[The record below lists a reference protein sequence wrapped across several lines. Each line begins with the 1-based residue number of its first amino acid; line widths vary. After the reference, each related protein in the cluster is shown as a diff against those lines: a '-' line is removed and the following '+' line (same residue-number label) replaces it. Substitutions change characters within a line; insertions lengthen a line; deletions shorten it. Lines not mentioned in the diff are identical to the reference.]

1 MQKTS
6 VALGLFDGIH
16 LGHRAVLRE
25 ASRLAD
31 SSQLRRIVF
40 TFPSETAVRKNSG
53 GFLYPTSTRNR
64 ILEQDFAFSV
74 FCENFETIRDI
85 SGEEFAKSILCETLH
100 AACVTCGKNFR
111 FGKNAT
117 WNAED
122 LKNFGKKYQFQ
133 VSVIPTAVYHDQVI
147 SSTEIR
153 KLLTTGNIQL
163 ANQFLGQPYQI
174 LAPVVH
180 GNHLGR
186 TIGFPTVNQ
195 LFLEN
200 QLIPKFGVY
209 QSCTTTPDGK
219 QFHSVTNIGMKPTV
233 HYQGIPLAE
242 TYIQDFS
249 GDLYDQIIRTE
260 LLVFLR
266 AEKKFDS
273 IAELTEQLRRDLQG
287 N

>member
-1 MQKTS
+1 MQKSS

-31 SSQLRRIVF
+31 SGQLRRIVF
-40 TFPSETAVRKNSG
+40 TFPAETAARKNSG
-53 GFLYPTSTRNR
+53 GFLYPTDMRNK

-74 FCENFETIRDI
+74 CCEDFETIRNF
-85 SGEEFAKSILCETLH
+85 SGEEFVQNILCKKLQ
-100 AACVTCGKNFR
+100 AACVTCGENFR
-111 FGKNAT
+111 FGKNAA
-117 WNAED
+117 WNAQD
-122 LKNFGKKYQFQ
+122 LKNLSKKYQFQ
-133 VSVIPTAVYHDQVI
+133 VNIIPMTAYHQQGI

-153 KLLTTGNIQL
+153 KLLTSGNIQL
-163 ANQFLGQPYQI
+163 ADKLLGQPYQI

-200 QLIPKFGVY
+200 QLIPKFGAY
-209 QSCTTTPDGK
+209 RSRTILPDGR
-219 QFHSVTNIGMKPTV
+219 QFDSVTNIGIKPTV
-233 HYQGIPLAE
+233 DYQGVPLAE

-249 GDLYDQIIRTE
+249 GDLYHKIIKTE
-260 LLVFLR
+260 LIRFLR
-266 AEKKFDS
+266 EEKKFDS
-273 IAELTEQLRRDLQG
+273 VAELTKQLRKDLQSK
-287 N
+287 